1 MLEDPETVLEDP
13 GTVAVSLPLSSRA
26 DGLFLPSTPYGWPS
40 SVGLAVLVEM
50 EELDGEKWRSCCGW
64 WRQLMSLMVATD
76 QHLRRAGKN
85 RWLDLPVRVLAV
97 IDGHS
102 SADGGRYGLWVWLS
116 VVKKDKRFLKGE
128 GYGL

>member
-40 SVGLAVLVEM
+40 SVGLAVSGDHEGEIEGRLVWFAWT
-50 EELDGEKWRSCCGW
+50 K
-64 WRQLMSLMVATD
+64 Q
-76 QHLRRAGKN
+76 QKKK
-85 RWLDLPVRVLAV
+85 
-97 IDGHS
+97 
-102 SADGGRYGLWVWLS
+102 GGRYGLWVWLS

-128 GYGL
+128 GYVARRRKVQRLCWLCQWAERCGHQFWKRGDEK

>member
-26 DGLFLPSTPYGWPS
+26 DDH
-40 SVGLAVLVEM
+40 E
-50 EELDGEKWRSCCGW
+50 GEIEGR
-64 WRQLMSLMVATD
+64 
-76 QHLRRAGKN
+76 
-85 RWLDLPVRVLAV
+85 LPVRVLAV

>member
-1 MLEDPETVLEDP
+1 
-13 GTVAVSLPLSSRA
+13 
-26 DGLFLPSTPYGWPS
+26 
-40 SVGLAVLVEM
+40 M

-128 GYGL
+128 GYASTVARRRKVQRLCWLCQWAERCGHQFWKRGDEK

>member
-26 DGLFLPSTPYGWPS
+26 DGFGGDGRA
-40 SVGLAVLVEM
+40 GLREM
-50 EELDGEKWRSCCGW
+50 EKLW
-64 WRQLMSLMVATD
+64 WMVETTD
-76 QHLRRAGKN
+76 
-85 RWLDLPVRVLAV
+85 PVRVLAV

-102 SADGGRYGLWVWLS
+102 SADGGRYGLWVSLS

-128 GYGL
+128 GYASTVARRRKVQRLCWLCQWAERCGHQFWKRGDEK